1 MGVHPVQNALLANA
15 GTDVVHRFDENL
27 NDRHGEYCAEYCGSA
42 DMIQV
47 VPAIVEN
54 SHVDTHLCK

>member
-1 MGVHPVQNALLANA
+1 M
-15 GTDVVHRFDENL
+15 VHRFDENL